1 MKGETNTAISGKE
14 FIYNTYT
21 SYMHTLDIQYDYNQV
36 MNLDDFNSNSFID
49 TNKNMLQKQF
59 PEDSYINTYNFTIGG
74 FYSE

>member
-1 MKGETNTAISGKE
+1 
-14 FIYNTYT
+14 
-21 SYMHTLDIQYDYNQV
+21 MHTLDIQYDYNQV

-49 TNKNMLQKQF
+49 TNKNMLPKHF